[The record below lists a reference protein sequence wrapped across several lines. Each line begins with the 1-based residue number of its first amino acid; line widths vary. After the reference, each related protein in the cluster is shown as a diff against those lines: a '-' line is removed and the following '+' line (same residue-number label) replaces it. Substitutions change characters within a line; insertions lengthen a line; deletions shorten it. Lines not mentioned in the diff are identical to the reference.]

1 MFFIRCTKRCG
12 KAARKSMD
20 RHVAAFIPPNWKFC
34 YTLHL
39 VVFGGY
45 FMRTLLLAAA
55 LSLAAS
61 ACTKPYATPEFD
73 AGIPTVGKTR
83 DGLPAV
89 GDKTFTGITQEL
101 GTGRELKVFWTHGMC
116 NHDARWALN
125 TYSLFKQAL
134 NSSGITTNKAAKS
147 EGLVFRMR
155 PDLELWTYVWSD
167 ITRKR
172 KRDLYFDAPSG
183 SYYDDAS
190 GLPDRAEPQ
199 FPYKRAGANAMLKKT
214 IMNECLA
221 DAVIVSGPSRTELY
235 TDAREKVCNYL
246 GGALHADSVTC
257 TVPETRE
264 EGTSRI
270 IVAESLGSK
279 IIADAVWALK
289 PGGSDAEKAEFGNR
303 IASIKQIF
311 LLANQIPIL
320 DLAGPLVQPGVNE
333 PTPSGAPAKTS
344 LAQLISRISAYRN
357 ASVQFTGKPVV
368 VAFSDP
374 NDVLSYRLLN
384 DHISS
389 EARLVNVIV
398 SNDWTFTPPFLDKYA
413 LEAPDTAHCDYRGN
427 AAVLSLMVVGNPGK
441 GENTW
446 QAVSDRIESNDKKR
460 CGF

>member
-1 MFFIRCTKRCG
+1 M
-12 KAARKSMD
+12 
-20 RHVAAFIPPNWKFC
+20 
-34 YTLHL
+34 
-39 VVFGGY
+39 
-45 FMRTLLLAAA
+45 
-55 LSLAAS
+55 
-61 ACTKPYATPEFD
+61 
-73 AGIPTVGKTR
+73 GKTR

-89 GDKTFTGITQEL
+89 GDKTFTGIAQEL
-101 GTGRELKVFWTHGMC
+101 GTGRKLKVFWTHGMC

-147 EGLVFRMR
+147 ERLVFRMR

-172 KRDLYFDAPSG
+172 KRDLYFDAPTGTEYRFSDG
-183 SYYDDAS
+183 NRTDYDDTS
-190 GLPDRAEPQ
+190 NKPDRAEPQ
-199 FPYKRAGANAMLKKT
+199 FPYKRAGANAMLKKI

-235 TDAREKVCNYL
+235 TDARKNVCKYL

-289 PGGSDAEKAEFGNR
+289 PGGSDAAKAEFGNR

-320 DLAGPLVQPGVNE
+320 DLAGPLVQPGITGVTA
-333 PTPSGAPAKTS
+333 PGSPAKTS
-344 LAQLISRISAYRN
+344 LAQLISRIRAYRN

-389 EARLVNVIV
+389 KARLVNVIV
-398 SNDWTFTPPFLDKYA
+398 SNDWTFTPPFFGDYG
-413 LEAPDTAHCDYRGN
+413 LETPDTAHCDYRGN
-427 AAVLSLMVVGNPGK
+427 NAVLSLMVVGNPGN

-446 QAVSDRIESNDKKR
+446 QAVSDRIESNDEKR